1 MIMVPLYFLIESFLK
16 NKILSGSLEP
26 GQRLP
31 TEQDMIAQYG
41 VSRITIRSALSHL
54 ESEGLVVKRP
64 AKGTFVAENI
74 QVKKQL
80 IYTGNLSRIIADGR
94 KYKTLPVGIM
104 RVKIGE
110 TRTPGDIRQFF
121 DLKNEDDISR
131 VQRVRRLDGIPICYL
146 ENFLRPEH
154 GDRIDLDELSSKTM
168 PEVLQSRLGFTF
180 GRGELFIE
188 AMPADPDIASF
199 LDCSAFDTIIFSQI
213 YYWFPGDKP
222 LQLVHCYIRGDYF
235 KYKVDIDVTDGG
247 NVHPPGLIENV

>member
-1 MIMVPLYFLIESFLK
+1 MVPLYFLIESFLK
-16 NKILSGSLEP
+16 NKILSGHLEP
-26 GQRLP
+26 GQKLP
-31 TEQDMIAQYG
+31 TEQELMAQYG

-74 QVKKQL
+74 PVRKQL
-80 IYTGNLSRIIADGR
+80 IYSGNLSRIIADGR
-94 KYKTLPVGIM
+94 KYKTLPVGKTRI
-104 RVKIGE
+104 KISE
-110 TRTPGDIRQFF
+110 TRTPRDIRQFF
-121 DLKNEDDISR
+121 DLNNEDDISR

-154 GDRIDLDELSSKTM
+154 GDRIDLDELSTKTM
-168 PEVLQSRLGFTF
+168 PEVLQSRLGFIF
-180 GRGELFIE
+180 GKGELFIE

-213 YYWFPGDKP
+213 CYWFPGSRP

-247 NVHPPGLIENV
+247 NIHTPEVIGDI

>member
-1 MIMVPLYFLIESFLK
+1 MVPRYFLIESFLK

-31 TEQDMIAQYG
+31 TEQEMTAQFG
-41 VSRITIRSALSHL
+41 FSRITIRSALSHL
-54 ESEGLVVKRP
+54 ESEGLIVKRR

-74 QVKKQL
+74 QMKKQL

-94 KYKTLPVGIM
+94 KYESLPVGIK
-104 RVKIGE
+104 RIKIGE

-154 GDRIDLDELSSKTM
+154 ADRIDLDELSSKTM
-168 PEVLQSRLGFTF
+168 PEVLQGRLGFAF
-180 GRGELFIE
+180 RRGELFIE
-188 AMPADPDIASF
+188 ATPADPDIASF
-199 LDCSAFDTIIFSQI
+199 LDCSAFDTVIFSQI
-213 YYWFPGDKP
+213 YYWFSGDKA
-222 LQLVHCYIRGDYF
+222 LQLVHCYIRRDYF

-247 NVHPPGLIENV
+247 NVYPPEVIEDV

>member
-1 MIMVPLYFLIESFLK
+1 MIPLYFLIESFLK

-54 ESEGLVVKRP
+54 ESEGLIVKRP

-94 KYKTLPVGIM
+94 KYKTLPLGIK
-104 RVKIGE
+104 RIKIGE
-110 TRTPGDIRQFF
+110 TRTPGNIRQFF

-247 NVHPPGLIENV
+247 NIHTPEVIGDV